1 MVNPHN
7 GPGVFPLADSNYIR
21 EVARLNSIQNVCTVG
36 YVKVDYCKR
45 DLAEVNRDIEIFSQ
59 WSKDYATTGLGVH
72 GIFLDEAPNQHSN
85 HIGPYLDSIGLKIKG
100 NEGIMGDRI
109 VCALYMI

>member
-1 MVNPHN
+1 M
-7 GPGVFPLADSNYIR
+7 
-21 EVARLNSIQNVCTVG
+21 G

-72 GIFLDEAPNQHSN
+72 GIFLDEAPNQHSD